1 MNTLRKY
8 PIHLTV
14 KEIQDKASMKKMGGR
29 LDKLPIY
36 GGELVA
42 PVVNSLGLNEISIED
57 FAPYQQ
63 YLAANAKEQTQSLS
77 TLGTAGKVIDTVQKI
92 GSLIPG
98 EIGEVVGI
106 ANQAYNFLIGLFYHP
121 HISIQNKLKDEG
133 IDIFLDDVYIINP
146 QYPDDKDPKH
156 YEILMPNGTTATIQ
170 DQARYICLMFYL
182 TVLGHYDKWI
192 TKISD
197 GEREYMFPSN
207 NAQWPIMFEQLSIV
221 HGHGNEYL
229 VK

>member
-1 MNTLRKY
+1 
-8 PIHLTV
+8 
-14 KEIQDKASMKKMGGR
+14 
-29 LDKLPIY
+29 
-36 GGELVA
+36 
-42 PVVNSLGLNEISIED
+42 
-57 FAPYQQ
+57 
-63 YLAANAKEQTQSLS
+63 
-77 TLGTAGKVIDTVQKI
+77 
-92 GSLIPG
+92 
-98 EIGEVVGI
+98 
-106 ANQAYNFLIGLFYHP
+106 
-121 HISIQNKLKDEG
+121 
-133 IDIFLDDVYIINP
+133 
-146 QYPDDKDPKH
+146 
-156 YEILMPNGTTATIQ
+156 MPNGTTATIQ